1 MTVTIVG
8 LLDIENRSGAAM
20 LMLEA
25 VLEGTHECGCRTN
38 TIYLDDYW
46 LSIFHLELP

>member
-1 MTVTIVG
+1 MNIVG
-8 LLDIENRSGAAM
+8 ILGTENRIGATM
-20 LMLEA
+20 QMLEA

-46 LSIFHLELP
+46 CGIFHLELP